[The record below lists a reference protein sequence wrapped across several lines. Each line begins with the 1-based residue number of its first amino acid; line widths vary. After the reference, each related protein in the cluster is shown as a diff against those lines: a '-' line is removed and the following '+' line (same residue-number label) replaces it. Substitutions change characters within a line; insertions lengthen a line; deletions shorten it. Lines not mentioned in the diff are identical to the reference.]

1 MPNLTIETERL
12 ELIAA
17 TVESLEVE
25 TDLPRLRALL
35 HVDVPENWPMPL
47 YDDDARQQ
55 FLSVLNAD
63 PAAAGW
69 TSWYIIVPDGAGRK
83 TLIGSV
89 GAGGPPDESGA
100 IMIGYSLL
108 DQFHGKGY
116 ATEALQGFLAWA
128 GRHPGLRR
136 VIADT
141 YPHLK
146 ASIRVLEKC
155 GFVQVEAGPEEGT
168 IRFELW
174 CR

>member
-1 MPNLTIETERL
+1 MTNLNLVGGYTAGDASWAL
-12 ELIAA
+12 PKD
-17 TVESLEVE
+17 V
-25 TDLPRLRALL
+25 LPRLKAAG
-35 HVDVPENWPMPL
+35 MPVWL
-47 YDDDARQQ
+47 
-55 FLSVLNAD
+55 AD

-69 TSWYIIVPDGAGRK
+69 TSWYVIVPHGAGRK

-116 ATEALQGFLAWA
+116 ATAALQGFLAWA

-136 VIADT
+136 VVADT

-155 GFVQVEAGPEEGT
+155 GFGRVGAGLDEGT

-174 CR
+174 CL

>member
-1 MPNLTIETERL
+1 MVTNVKFAGGYTAGDANWALPKDVFSRFK
-12 ELIAA
+12 AA
-17 TVESLEVE
+17 
-25 TDLPRLRALL
+25 D
-35 HVDVPENWPMPL
+35 M
-47 YDDDARQQ
+47 
-55 FLSVLNAD
+55 SVWLAD
-63 PAAAGW
+63 SAAAGW
-69 TSWYIIVPDGAGRK
+69 TSWYVILPDGAGRK

-100 IMIGYSLL
+100 IMIGYSLR

-136 VIADT
+136 VVANT
-141 YPHLK
+141 YPHLTT
-146 ASIRVLEKC
+146 SIRVLEKC
-155 GFVQVEAGPEEGT
+155 GFGLVGAGLDEGT